1 MEPDLTSSQ
10 KKIFIYNKITDR
22 SVNSNIL
29 NNYIINNN
37 FKYTQNNNGIFINL
51 YSIDDNYIDDMFKII
66 VDKIN
71 YTNLI
76 NHSDFNNQKDI
87 YYDKP
92 IINDETIFSYKEI
105 NDEDFDEYDI
115 DLINFSKI

>member
-1 MEPDLTSSQ
+1 MESNLTFSQ
-10 KKIFIYNKITDR
+10 KKLFMYNKINDM

-29 NNYIINNN
+29 TNYIVSNNL
-37 FKYTQNNNGIFINL
+37 KYTKNNNGIFVNL
-51 YSIDDNYIDDMFKII
+51 YSIDNNYIDDIFKII

-76 NHSDFNNQKDI
+76 STSDFNIPKQI

-92 IINDETIFSYKEI
+92 IINNQNNYYKEI
-105 NDEDFDEYDI
+105 NDENFDEYDI

>member
-1 MEPDLTSSQ
+1 
-10 KKIFIYNKITDR
+10 
-22 SVNSNIL
+22 
-29 NNYIINNN
+29 
-37 FKYTQNNNGIFINL
+37 
-51 YSIDDNYIDDMFKII
+51 MFKII

-76 NHSDFNNQKDI
+76 NKSNFNIQKQI

-92 IINDETIFSYKEI
+92 IINNKKESYKEI
-105 NDEDFDEYDI
+105 NDENFDEYDI